1 MAAVEII
8 EHGTG
13 VPVVMVH
20 GDVGGASA
28 TWEEQLPLAD
38 AHRLRLVNR
47 RGWGASTDTEGEDFA
62 VDARDVAD
70 IIDEP
75 VHLVG
80 HSYGGVVSLLAA
92 ALVPGSIRSL
102 TVFEPPAFGLTIDR
116 ADTRALVDRISAVVA
131 ADPSPEEFLPQ
142 FVAAVGGDPGR
153 LPSPLPPPLI
163 KAASVQLHGRWPWE
177 AVIPLEE
184 LAAAPFPKLVVSG
197 GHHAVFDGVCD
208 VLEAGLPARRAV
220 ITGAGHAI
228 PSVGAPVNDLLRG
241 FWATAEVGTSG

>member
-1 MAAVEII
+1 MAAVEVI
-8 EHGTG
+8 EHGAG
-13 VPVVMVH
+13 DPVVMVH
-20 GDVGGASA
+20 GDVGGAMA
-28 TWEEQLPLAD
+28 TWEAQLPLAD
-38 AHRLRLVNR
+38 GHRLRLVNR
-47 RGWGASTDTEGEDFA
+47 RGWGASVDTEGEDFA

-92 ALVPGSIRSL
+92 GLVPDSIRSL

-116 ADTRALVDRISAVVA
+116 AGTRDLVDRISAVVA
-131 ADPSPEEFLPQ
+131 SGPTPEDFLPQ

-153 LPSPLPPPLI
+153 LPSPLPPPLA

-177 AVIPLEE
+177 AVVPLEE

-197 GHHAVFDGVCD
+197 GHHPVFDGVCD
-208 VLEAGLPARRAV
+208 VLEARLPARRAV
-220 ITGAGHAI
+220 IVGAGHSI
-228 PSVGAPVNDLLRG
+228 PSVGAPVNDLLRE
-241 FWATAEVGTSG
+241 FWAAAEG